1 MARSI
6 TLPTA
11 AALVALTFGLG
22 SPALAQTV
30 GDSGDVAENPLM
42 TPPSDDAQADADDD
56 REQRSSRRGR
66 GRGQRGERRGSDRPV
81 VDVSPYIEIGQVVS
95 AELTNNSDVLTYST
109 VAAGIDAT
117 VATRRAALNA
127 NVRYER
133 RIGWGDR
140 LSDQDVISGLVR
152 ARVDVLPGYSIEG
165 GALATRASIDGR
177 GANNGLFAGD
187 RDNSADLYSF
197 YVGPTF
203 GRNFGDFEVGAAYR
217 FGYTR
222 AEINRAAV
230 LPTGSRAVGSFD
242 ESTNH
247 ALIASVGMRPGAAG
261 LPFGWRLSGG
271 ADREDAGQLDQR
283 YRGRHARLDLTVPV
297 APTVALVGGVGYEN
311 IRLSQR
317 APLLDTVTGQPVLN
331 ANGRLVSDTA
341 QPRQIA
347 FETDGLIWDAGVL
360 WRPNRRLS
368 IEGRVGRRYGS
379 TTYTGAISWQAN
391 ESTVFS
397 ASLYDNF
404 TTVGRQ
410 LSSGLAGLPTE
421 FDVFRNPIDG
431 SLGGCAFGANGAN
444 CLGNTLGNLSGFG
457 FRNRGLT
464 VSGATQ
470 AGQWNFG
477 GALGY
482 DQRTYRTG
490 TIAGIADIDGV
501 MDESWYAFL
510 SASRPIGSDTSFT
523 SSIYA
528 SLFDSGLAGDLDSL
542 GYGANVSLSR
552 TFARRL
558 TGTAAA
564 SVNAI
569 DQDGFN
575 TRVFASALLGLR
587 YGF

>member
-6 TLPTA
+6 TLPTM
-11 AALVALTFGLG
+11 AALAALGLG
-22 SPALAQTV
+22 LAAPAAAQTV
-30 GDSGDVAENPLM
+30 GDGGAVAENPLLL
-42 TPPSDDAQADADDD
+42 PPTGDQDADEGDARDD
-56 REQRSSRRGR
+56 RAVRRGR
-66 GRGQRGERRGSDRPV
+66 SERGGERRGSDRPV
-81 VDVSPYIEIGQVVS
+81 VEIDPYIEIGQILS
-95 AELTNNSDVLTYST
+95 AELNNGGDVLTYST

-117 VATRRAALNA
+117 VATRRAALGA

-140 LSDQDVISGLVR
+140 LADQDVISGLVR
-152 ARVDVLPGYSIEG
+152 GRVDVLSGYSIEG

-177 GANNGLFAGD
+177 GANSGLFAGD

-203 GRNFGDFEVGAAYR
+203 GRNFGDLEVGAAYR

-222 AEINRAAV
+222 AEINNPV
-230 LPTGSRAVGSFD
+230 LLPTGARVVGSFD

-247 ALIASVGMRPGAAG
+247 ALIASIGMRPGVRN

-271 ADREDAGQLDQR
+271 ADEERAGQLSQR
-283 YRGRHARLDLTVPV
+283 YRGRFARLDLTVPV

-311 IRLSQR
+311 IRVSQR
-317 APLLDTVTGQPVLN
+317 APLSDAVTGQPVLDR
-331 ANGRLVSDTA
+331 NGRLVSDTA

-368 IEGRVGRRYGS
+368 VEGRIGRRYGS
-379 TTYTGAISWQAN
+379 TTYTGAISWQA
-391 ESTVFS
+391 SPDTVFA

-410 LSSGLAGLPTE
+410 LSSGLAALPTD

-431 SLGGCAFGANGAN
+431 SIGGCAFGAQGGT
-444 CLGNTLGNLSGFG
+444 CLNNTLGNLSGFA
-457 FRNRGLT
+457 FRNRGLIA
-464 VSGATQ
+464 SASTQ
-470 AGQWNFG
+470 AGLWSYG
-477 GALGY
+477 AALGY
-482 DQRTYRTG
+482 DRRSYQTG
-490 TIAGIADIDGV
+490 TIAGLADIDGLT
-501 MDESWYAFL
+501 DESWYAFL
-510 SASRPIGSDTSFT
+510 SAARPIGRDTNFA
-523 SSIYA
+523 A
-528 SLFDSGLAGDLDSL
+528 SLYGTYFDSGFGGQLDSL
-542 GYGANVSLSR
+542 SYGANLALSR
-552 TFARRL
+552 QFARRL
-558 TGTAAA
+558 SGTAAA
-564 SVNAI
+564 SINAI

>member
-11 AALVALTFGLG
+11 AALAALAFA
-22 SPALAQTV
+22 SAVPAHAQTV
-30 GDSGDVAENPLM
+30 RDNGEVAENPLLA
-42 TPPSDDAQADADDD
+42 PPTE
-56 REQRSSRRGR
+56 REAVNGEEERDERQTRRGR
-66 GRGQRGERRGSDRPV
+66 GARGGSDRPV
-81 VDVSPYIEIGQVVS
+81 VDIAPYIEIGQVVS
-95 AELTNNSDVLTYST
+95 AELTGSNDVLTYST

-117 VATRRAALNA
+117 VSTRRAALNA

-140 LSDQDVISGLVR
+140 LSDQDVISGLAR
-152 ARVDVLPGYSIEG
+152 GRVDVLPGYSIEA

-177 GANNGLFAGD
+177 GATNGVFAGD

-203 GRNFGDFEVGAAYR
+203 GRNFGDLEVGAAYR

-222 AEINRAAV
+222 AEITNPV
-230 LPTGSRAVGSFD
+230 ILPTGARVVGSFD

-247 ALIASVGMRPGAAG
+247 ALIASVGMRPGVRG

-271 ADREDAGQLDQR
+271 ADLEEAGQLDQR

-311 IRLSQR
+311 IRVSQR
-317 APLLDTVTGQPVLN
+317 APLIDAVTGQPVLDRQ
-331 ANGRLVSDTA
+331 GRLVADTA

-360 WRPNRRLS
+360 WRPNRRMS
-368 IEGRVGRRYGS
+368 VEGRVGRRYGS

-391 ESTVFS
+391 RDTVFS

-410 LSSGLAGLPTE
+410 LSSGLSALPTE
-421 FDVFRNPIDG
+421 FDVFRNPVDG
-431 SLGGCAFGANGAN
+431 SIGGCAFGGEGAT
-444 CLGNTLGNLSGFG
+444 CLGNSLGNLSGFA
-457 FRNRGLT
+457 FRNRGVL
-464 VSGATQ
+464 VSAATQ
-470 AGQWNFG
+470 AGLWNVG
-477 GALGY
+477 AALGY
-482 DQRTYRTG
+482 DRRTYRTG
-490 TIAGIADIDGV
+490 TIAGIADLDGIA
-501 MDESWYAFL
+501 DESWSAFL
-510 SASRPIGSDTSFT
+510 SASRPIGNDTSFT

-528 SLFDSGLAGDLDSL
+528 TLFDSGLAGDLDSL
-542 GYGANVSLSR
+542 GYGANVSVARSF
-552 TFARRL
+552 TRRL
-558 TGTAAA
+558 TGSAAA

>member
-1 MARSI
+1 MPRLI
-6 TLPTA
+6 TLPTMA
-11 AALVALTFGLG
+11 AFAALAAGFGA
-22 SPALAQTV
+22 PAMAQTV
-30 GDSGDVAENPLM
+30 RDNAEVSANPLLV
-42 TPPSDDAQADADDD
+42 PPTDRQAGAEEEDVG
-56 REQRSSRRGR
+56 EQRSTRRGA
-66 GRGQRGERRGSDRPV
+66 RRGSDRPV
-81 VDVSPYIEIGQVVS
+81 VDITPYIEVGQIVS
-95 AELTNNSDVLTYST
+95 AELTNGGDVLTYST

-140 LSDQDVISGLVR
+140 LSDQDVVSGLAR
-152 ARVDVLPGYSIEG
+152 GRVDVLPGYSIEG

-203 GRNFGDFEVGAAYR
+203 GRNFGDLEVGAAYR

-222 AEINRAAV
+222 AEVTSPVV
-230 LPTGSRAVGSFD
+230 LPTGARTLGSFD

-247 ALIASVGMRPGAAG
+247 ALIASIGMRPGAQR

-271 ADREDAGQLDQR
+271 ADEERAGQLNQR
-283 YRGRHARLDLTVPV
+283 YRGRFARLDLTVPV

-311 IRLSQR
+311 IRVSQR
-317 APLLDTVTGQPVLN
+317 APLLDTVTGLPVVD
-331 ANGRLVSDTA
+331 ANGRLVADPA

-360 WRPNRRLS
+360 WRPNRRTS
-368 IEGRVGRRYGS
+368 VEGRVGRRYGS
-379 TTYTGAISWQAN
+379 TTYTGAISWQASAN
-391 ESTVFS
+391 TVFA

-410 LSSGLAGLPTE
+410 LSSGLAALPTD

-431 SLGGCAFGANGAN
+431 SIGGCAFGAEGAT
-444 CLGNTLGNLSGFG
+444 CLNNTLGNLSGFA
-457 FRNRGLT
+457 FRNRGLI
-464 VSGATQ
+464 VSASTQTGLWNYGA
-470 AGQWNFG
+470 AI
-477 GALGY
+477 GY
-482 DQRTYRTG
+482 DRRTYQTG
-490 TIAGIADIDGV
+490 SIAGLVDIDGLE
-501 MDESWYAFL
+501 DESWYAFV
-510 SASRPIGSDTSFT
+510 SASRELGRDTSFV
-523 SSIYA
+523 A
-528 SLFDSGLAGDLDSL
+528 SLYGTYFDSGLVGDFDSL
-542 GYGANVSLSR
+542 SYGANAAVSR
-552 TFARRL
+552 QFTRRL
-558 TGTAAA
+558 SGTAAA
-564 SVNAI
+564 SINAI

-575 TRVFASALLGLR
+575 TRVFASAILGLR

>member
-11 AALVALTFGLG
+11 AALVALTFGFG
-22 SPALAQTV
+22 SPAFAQTV
-30 GDSGDVAENPLM
+30 GESGEVAENPLLA
-42 TPPSDDAQADADDD
+42 PPTEAATAEEGDE

-66 GRGQRGERRGSDRPV
+66 GQRRGSDRPV
-81 VDVSPYIEIGQVVS
+81 VDVAPYIEIGQVVS
-95 AELTNNSDVLTYST
+95 AELTNGGDVLTYST

-117 VATRRAALNA
+117 IATRRAALNA

-140 LSDQDVISGLVR
+140 LSDQDVISGLIR
-152 ARVDVLPGYSIEG
+152 GRVDVLPGYSIEG

-203 GRNFGDFEVGAAYR
+203 GRTFGDFEVGAAYR

-222 AEINRAAV
+222 AEINNPVV
-230 LPTGSRAVGSFD
+230 LPTGSRVIGSFN

-261 LPFGWRLSGG
+261 LPFGWRVSGG
-271 ADREDAGQLDQR
+271 ADLEEAGQLDQR
-283 YRGRHARLDLTVPV
+283 YRGRYGRLDLTVPV

-311 IRLSQR
+311 ITLSQR
-317 APLLDTVTGQPVLN
+317 APLINTTTGQPVLDR
-331 ANGRLVSDTA
+331 NGRLVSDTA

-368 IEGRVGRRYGS
+368 VEGRVGRRYGS

-391 ESTVFS
+391 QNTVFA

-410 LSSGLAGLPTE
+410 LSSGLAALPTE

-431 SLGGCAFGANGAN
+431 SLGGCAFGANGAT
-444 CLGNTLGNLSGFG
+444 CLGNSLGNLSGFA
-457 FRNRGLT
+457 FRNRGLI
-464 VSGATQ
+464 VSAATQ

-477 GALGY
+477 AALGY

-490 TIAGIADIDGV
+490 TILGLADIDGLQ
-501 MDESWYAFL
+501 DESWYAFL
-510 SASRPIGSDTSFT
+510 SASRPIGSDTTFT
-523 SSIYA
+523 SSVYA
-528 SLFDSGLAGDLDSL
+528 SLFDSGFAGDLDSL
-542 GYGANVSLSR
+542 GYGANVALARSF
-552 TFARRL
+552 TRRL

>member
-1 MARSI
+1 MARYP

-11 AALVALTFGLG
+11 AALTALTFAFGT
-22 SPALAQTV
+22 PALAQTV
-30 GDSGDVAENPLM
+30 SDGGEVAENPLLA
-42 TPPSDDAQADADDD
+42 PPAEAESEAGEE
-56 REQRSSRRGR
+56 REQRSTRRGR
-66 GRGQRGERRGSDRPV
+66 AGRRGSDRPV
-81 VDVSPYIEIGQVVS
+81 VDVAPYIEIGQIVS
-95 AELTNNSDVLTYST
+95 AELNNGGDVLTYST

-117 VATRRAALNA
+117 IATRRAALNA

-140 LSDQDVISGLVR
+140 LTDQDVISGLAR

-165 GALATRASIDGR
+165 GALASRASIDGR
-177 GANNGLFAGD
+177 GANNGIFAGD

-203 GRNFGDFEVGAAYR
+203 GRNFGDLEVGAAYR

-222 AEINRAAV
+222 AEITNATV
-230 LPTGSRAVGSFD
+230 LPTGAPVVGSFD

-247 ALIASVGMRPGAAG
+247 ALIASVGMRPGAAR

-271 ADREDAGQLDQR
+271 ADLEEAGQLDQQ

-297 APTVALVGGVGYEN
+297 AATVALVGGVGYEN
-311 IRLSQR
+311 IRVSQR
-317 APLLDTVTGQPVLN
+317 APLLDAATGRPVLDR
-331 ANGRLVSDTA
+331 NGRLVSDTA

-368 IEGRVGRRYGS
+368 IESRIGRRYGS
-379 TTYTGAISWQAN
+379 TTYTGAISWRAN
-391 ESTVFS
+391 ENTVLA

-410 LSSGLAGLPTE
+410 LSSGLSALPTE

-431 SLGGCAFGANGAN
+431 SIGGCAFGAEGGT
-444 CLGNTLGNLSGFG
+444 CLNNALGNLSGFA

-464 VSGATQ
+464 VSASTQ
-470 AGQWNFG
+470 AGLWNY
-477 GALGY
+477 GAAIGY
-482 DQRTYRTG
+482 DRRTYQTG
-490 TIAGIADIDGV
+490 SIAGIADIDGLE
-501 MDESWYAFL
+501 DESWYAFF
-510 SASRPIGSDTSFT
+510 SASRPIDRETSFVG
-523 SSIYA
+523 SLYA
-528 SLFDSGLAGDLDSL
+528 SYFDSGLAGDLDSL
-542 GYGANVSLSR
+542 GYGANAALSR
-552 TFARRL
+552 QFARRL
-558 TGTAAA
+558 SGTAAV

-575 TRVFASALLGLR
+575 TRVFGSALLGLR

>member
-11 AALVALTFGLG
+11 AALVALTFGL
-22 SPALAQTV
+22 STPVSAQTV
-30 GDSGDVAENPLM
+30 SDGGDVAENPLM
-42 TPPSDDAQADADDD
+42 APPAEAATAEDGEA
-56 REQRSSRRGR
+56 REQRSNRR
-66 GRGQRGERRGSDRPV
+66 GRGQRRGSNRPV

-95 AELTNNSDVLTYST
+95 AELTGNNDVLTYST
-109 VAAGIDAT
+109 VAAGIDTT

-140 LSDQDVISGLVR
+140 LSDQDVISGLAR
-152 ARVDVLPGYSIEG
+152 GRVDVLPGYSIEG
-165 GALATRASIDGR
+165 GALASRASIDGR
-177 GANNGLFAGD
+177 GANNGLFVGD

-203 GRNFGDFEVGAAYR
+203 GRNFGEVEVGAAYR
-217 FGYTR
+217 FGYSR
-222 AEINRAAV
+222 AEVNNPVV
-230 LPTGSRAVGSFD
+230 LPTGSRVVGSFD
-242 ESTNH
+242 EATNH
-247 ALIASVGMRPGAAG
+247 ALIASVGMRPGGAG

-317 APLLDTVTGQPVLN
+317 APLLDAVTGQPVLDS
-331 ANGRLVSDTA
+331 NGRLVSDTA

-368 IEGRVGRRYGS
+368 VEGRVGRRYGS
-379 TTYTGAISWQAN
+379 TTYTGAVSWRAN
-391 ESTVFS
+391 ENTVFA

-431 SLGGCAFGANGAN
+431 NLSGCAFGDNGAN
-444 CLGNTLGNLSGFG
+444 CLGNTLGNLSGFA

-464 VSGATQ
+464 VSASTQ
-470 AGQWNFG
+470 AGLWNFG
-477 GALGY
+477 AALGY
-482 DQRTYRTG
+482 DRRTYRTG

-501 MDESWYAFL
+501 EDQSWYAFL
-510 SASRPIGSDTSFT
+510 SASRPIGSETSF
-523 SSIYA
+523 SSSVYA

-542 GYGANVSLSR
+542 GYGANVALSR

-564 SVNAI
+564 SINAI